1 MIKTDKVLHFVACFV
16 IAAFVA
22 LLGFGVLELSKAVSI
37 LLGLVVSLLVGV
49 AKETYDYYFRKTGFD
64 KQDLLAD
71 AAGAV
76 LASLFALGM

>member
-37 LLGLVVSLLVGV
+37 LLGLVVSLAAGV
-49 AKETYDYYFRKTGFD
+49 AKEVYDKYVRKTGFD